1 MRFLQYLIEGVYDP
15 SIFKAIFLAGGPGS
29 GKSFVATKST
39 SGLGFKLVNSDILF
53 TKMAKDANIDI
64 GNMKL
69 DGPDAM
75 IRNAVRDRAKSLTA
89 KQMDRYVKGRLGLI
103 IDGTGRDYS
112 KIENQ
117 RTQLKNIG
125 YDTYMIFVNTSLEVA
140 LERNEKRERT
150 VDPKFVKQAWSDVQ
164 NNMGKFQTL
173 FGSNYFRIVDN
184 SVYKSDK
191 NLFADVW
198 KEVMKFAKKPV
209 ESKIAKAWI
218 DAALQK
224 KKERK

>member
-1 MRFLQYLIEGVYDP
+1 MKFLQYLSEGVYDP

-64 GNMKL
+64 SNMKL

-75 IRNAVRDRAKSLTA
+75 IRNAVRDRAKNLTA
-89 KQMDRYVKGRLGLI
+89 KQMDRYVNGRLGLI

-112 KIENQ
+112 KIETQ
-117 RTQLKNIG
+117 RTQLKKIG

-191 NLFADVW
+191 NLFVDVW
-198 KEVMKFAKKPV
+198 KEVIKFAKKPL
-209 ESKIAKAWI
+209 KNNIAKTWI
-218 DAALQK
+218 DQALSK
-224 KKERK
+224 KRR